1 MADPPKGLSVFADL
15 KNQLEDIVASA
26 HAYQHPVS
34 KPPIIDACFEDRV
47 DDIQHVESVPGLRS
61 FKDSVRKDLDVLTKV
76 IRSKFHCSTWL
87 TRRIIQ

>member
-1 MADPPKGLSVFADL
+1 MADLPKGSTTSDFVEL
-15 KNQLEDIVASA
+15 KSQLEDILASV

-47 DDIQHVESVPGLRS
+47 DDVQHVDSIPGLRA

-76 IRSKFHCSTWL
+76 N
-87 TRRIIQ
+87 